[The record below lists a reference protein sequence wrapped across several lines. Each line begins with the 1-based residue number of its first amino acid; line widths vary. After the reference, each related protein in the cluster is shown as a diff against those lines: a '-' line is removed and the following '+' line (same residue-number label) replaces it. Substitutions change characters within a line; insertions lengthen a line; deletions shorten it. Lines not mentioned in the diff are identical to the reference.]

1 MKQAASTE
9 EICKLYK
16 QQSDFVTSCLKIFI
30 VKLYLLLPFFPAV
43 FFLLAE
49 SDKTLSTG
57 QEKSFNDKLF
67 ESNDVLNIKLS
78 GDLRE
83 LFNDRSDDATYHS
96 LLLSYT
102 TKDSNVISIPV
113 RSRTRGNFRRTM
125 GDCTYPP
132 IWLDFS
138 ENTNQTAS
146 LFSGHVK
153 LKLVMPCRGDELVI
167 REYLLYRIYNLVT
180 GKSFRTR
187 LVRIEADDTK
197 KSRKT
202 DPFYGMLLEEDKE
215 LAKRNHA
222 VLVRRPMLRMQ
233 NTEPDAFLKMA
244 VFEYMIGNT
253 DWSVEY
259 QQNIRLLA
267 ADTLS
272 VPTAVPYD
280 FDHAGLV
287 NAPYAEPAE
296 ELRMQS
302 VRQRRYRGYCIKDMK
317 KFEGIIAFYNSLKKD
332 IYTLYTGCSL
342 IDAKYLKTTLQYLDE
357 FYATINNPKKFQEEF
372 SYPCRPGGTGSVI
385 IKGLEKN

>member
-1 MKQAASTE
+1 
-9 EICKLYK
+9 
-16 QQSDFVTSCLKIFI
+16 
-30 VKLYLLLPFFPAV
+30 VKFFLALPVSAIAYSLLLA
-43 FFLLAE
+43 
-49 SDKTLSTG
+49 TG
-57 QEKSFNDKLF
+57 QRFSKPATPIAQEKNFADKLF
-67 ESNDVLNIKLS
+67 ESNEVLNIKLS

-96 LLLSYT
+96 IVLSYVA
-102 TKDSNVISIPV
+102 KDSNVISVPA
-113 RSRTRGNFRRTM
+113 RAKTRGNYRRTM

-146 LFSGHVK
+146 LFSDHVK

-180 GKSFRTR
+180 GKSFRVR
-187 LVRIEADDTK
+187 LVRIETDDAK
-197 KSRKT
+197 KKKT
-202 DPFYGMLLEEDKE
+202 DFFYGMLLEEDKQM
-215 LAKRNHA
+215 AKRNHA
-222 VLVRRPMLRMQ
+222 VLVKRPMLRMQ
-233 NTEPDAFLKMA
+233 YAEPDAFLKMA
-244 VFEYMIGNT
+244 VFEYLIGNT

-267 ADTLS
+267 ADSLS

-280 FDHAGLV
+280 FDYAGLV

-302 VRQRRYRGYCIKDMK
+302 VRERRYRGYCIKDMK
-317 KFEGIIAFYNSLKKD
+317 KFDGIVSFYNSLKKD
-332 IYTLYTGCSL
+332 IYALYTGCSL
-342 IDAKYLKTTLQYLDE
+342 IDAKYLKATIQYLDE
-357 FYATINNPKKFQEEF
+357 FYATINDPKKLQEEF
-372 SYPCRPGGTGSVI
+372 GYPCRPGGTGNII